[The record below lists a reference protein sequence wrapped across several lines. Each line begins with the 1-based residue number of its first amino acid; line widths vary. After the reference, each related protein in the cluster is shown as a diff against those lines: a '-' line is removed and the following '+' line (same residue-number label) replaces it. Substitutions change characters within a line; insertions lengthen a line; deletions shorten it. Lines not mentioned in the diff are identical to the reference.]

1 VALAHL
7 LLHSGE
13 ATALGLHLLVGVMFL
28 AQLLQP
34 TTQLQDLIL
43 QLEK

>member
-13 ATALGLHLLVGVMFL
+13 ATALGQHRLAVVMFL
-28 AQLLQP
+28 AQPLQP